1 MPLGSSGSS
10 LFYHLRVNRAELNW
24 TGLSSIGQAASWLST
39 IGIELNQV
47 GPQSDRG
54 NNRIVAAIG
63 QAAIGQ
69 AAIEQAA

>member
-24 TGLSSIGQAASWLST
+24 DRA
-39 IGIELNQV
+39 
-47 GPQSDRG
+47 QSGR
-54 NNRIVAAIG
+54 AAIG

-69 AAIEQAA
+69 AAIGQAAIGQAA